1 MQRHLFIQSKP
12 SQKHT
17 GENIMAKTAKDRQ
30 KKYKQYQQALRNL
43 APDKTFGRIT
53 LAEFEAQIAKSEAP
67 RADLER
73 IDDEK
78 KAAEAKIEF
87 EDKITMKM
95 CDKIKNGVVD
105 DDDFG
110 DDSALYESLGYV
122 RKSERK
128 SGLTRKNKKGEP
140 SEQ

>member
-1 MQRHLFIQSKP
+1 
-12 SQKHT
+12 
-17 GENIMAKTAKDRQ
+17 MAKTAKDRQ